1 MAMAKQASEN
11 MQELFEFMV
20 NKLGGESTVKGEF
33 IKTKIASLDAS
44 SMKFGD
50 LLVEAKQEG
59 WEKWLH
65 DLNLEE
71 FVFLLAPKEKK
82 TKTPI
87 RSGKRMTVKEKEAF
101 HEQILAFLDENSWS
115 FTSAIAGAMGL
126 PTRMVS
132 LHLKAL
138 REQGKVKTQGK
149 KAKMK
154 YALV

>member
-1 MAMAKQASEN
+1 MAKQPSEN
-11 MQELFEFMV
+11 MQELFDFMV
-20 NKLGGESTVKGEF
+20 DKLGGENTVKSEF

-50 LLVEAKQEG
+50 LLVEAKREG
-59 WEKWLH
+59 WDKWLH

-71 FVFLLAPKEKK
+71 LVVLLTPKEKK
-82 TKTPI
+82 TKI
-87 RSGKRMTVKEKEAF
+87 AVRSGKRMTAKEKDTF
-101 HEQILAFLDENSWS
+101 HEQILEFLAENSWC
-115 FTSAIAGAMGL
+115 FTSVIAAEMGL
-126 PTRMVS
+126 PTRMVG

-138 REQGKVKTQGK
+138 REQGTVKTQGK

>member
-1 MAMAKQASEN
+1 MAKQPSEN
-11 MQELFEFMV
+11 MQELFDFMV
-20 NKLGGESTVKGEF
+20 DKLGGENTVKSEF

-50 LLVEAKQEG
+50 LLVEAKREG
-59 WEKWLH
+59 WDRWLH

-71 FVFLLAPKEKK
+71 LVVLLTPKEKK
-82 TKTPI
+82 TKIPV
-87 RSGKRMTVKEKEAF
+87 RSGRRMTAQEKDTF
-101 HEQILAFLDENSWS
+101 HEQILEFLAENSWS
-115 FTSAIAGAMGL
+115 FTSAIAAEMGL
-126 PTRMVS
+126 PTRMVG

>member
-1 MAMAKQASEN
+1 MTKQPSEN
-11 MQELFEFMV
+11 MAELFDFMV
-20 NKLGGESTVKGEF
+20 DKLGGENTVKCQF

-50 LLVEAKQEG
+50 LLVEAKRNG

-71 FVFLLAPKEKK
+71 FVVLLTPKEKK
-82 TKTPI
+82 TKMVV
-87 RSGKRMTVKEKEAF
+87 RSGKRMTAKEKDTF
-101 HEQILAFLDENSWS
+101 HEQILEFLAENSWS
-115 FTSAIAGAMGL
+115 FTSTIAEEMGL
-126 PTRMVS
+126 PTRMVG

-138 REQGKVKTQGK
+138 RERKKVKTQGK